1 MGIKEN
7 QKVTLTFD
15 QLKSLIA
22 EGVDDN
28 AETKIDELTLKLKRF
43 VMEYGFRGLAKNM
56 TDCFG
61 FQDSCDCVKDPL

>member
-1 MGIKEN
+1 MGIREN

-28 AETKIDELTLKLKRF
+28 AETEIDELALKLKRF

-56 TDCFG
+56 MDCFE